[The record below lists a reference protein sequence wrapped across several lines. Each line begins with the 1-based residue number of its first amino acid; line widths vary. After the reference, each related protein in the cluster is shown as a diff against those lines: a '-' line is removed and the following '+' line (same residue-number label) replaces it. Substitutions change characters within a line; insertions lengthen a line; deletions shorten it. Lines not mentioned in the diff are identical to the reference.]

1 MINDPEI
8 NVLII
13 DDSPEDRE
21 TYRRLL
27 ARRPDG
33 AYAVTEAATGAE
45 GLRAVQTHAPDCIL
59 LDYRLPDTDGLSL
72 VKTLNA
78 ECGSVPIVF
87 LTGAANE
94 ELAAAALSAG
104 VQDYLSKDRVDGD
117 SLARSLRY
125 AIERNRTSARINAL
139 NRELREELGRRV
151 EELRAAHAEAMRN
164 ERLAA
169 LGTLAAGVAHDLNN
183 PLMGV
188 ITHVQ
193 FGMRKMRADD
203 AQARDALEKALK
215 YSKRCADIV
224 NDLLAYARH
233 SLRQPAAECDLRGNV
248 YRALDEAV
256 ADTRATREAAAV
268 ALTLDLEPGL
278 PPIRFDNSG
287 MRQVFVNLIEN
298 ACHAVRGRD
307 ERVLRVCAAREDG
320 HVTVTVAD
328 SGQGMDDETRAR
340 AFEPF
345 FTTKTTSGTGL
356 GLSLCKKLLES
367 VGGEISIASV
377 VDEGTTFT
385 LRLPAAAPIATE
397 QQEAAAVAAAEA
409 DGIADAG
416 DER

>member
-1 MINDPEI
+1 
-8 NVLII
+8 
-13 DDSPEDRE
+13 
-21 TYRRLL
+21 
-27 ARRPDG
+27 
-33 AYAVTEAATGAE
+33 
-45 GLRAVQTHAPDCIL
+45 
-59 LDYRLPDTDGLSL
+59 
-72 VKTLNA
+72 
-78 ECGSVPIVF
+78 
-87 LTGAANE
+87 
-94 ELAAAALSAG
+94 
-104 VQDYLSKDRVDGD
+104 
-117 SLARSLRY
+117 
-125 AIERNRTSARINAL
+125 RINAL

-151 EELRAAHAEAMRN
+151 EELRATHAEAMRN

-224 NDLLAYARH
+224 NDLLAYSRH

-268 ALTLDLEPGL
+268 ELTLDLEPGL

-298 ACHAVRGRD
+298 ACHAMRGRD
-307 ERVLRVCAAREDG
+307 ERGLKVHASRDDG
-320 HVTVTVAD
+320 QVTVTVAD
-328 SGQGMDDETRAR
+328 SGQGMDDETRTR

-356 GLSLCKKLLES
+356 
-367 VGGEISIASV
+367 
-377 VDEGTTFT
+377 
-385 LRLPAAAPIATE
+385 
-397 QQEAAAVAAAEA
+397 
-409 DGIADAG
+409 
-416 DER
+416 

>member
-1 MINDPEI
+1 MTKDPDI
-8 NVLII
+8 HVLII

-27 ARRPDG
+27 ARRPEDS
-33 AYAVTEAATGAE
+33 YVISEAATGTE
-45 GLRAVQTHAPDCIL
+45 GLRSVQEHVPDCIV

-72 VKTLNA
+72 VRTLIA

-87 LTGAANE
+87 LTGAVNE

-125 AIERNRTSARINAL
+125 AIERNRNSARINAL

-193 FGMRKMRADD
+193 FGMRRMATDD

-224 NDLLAYARH
+224 NDLLAYSRH
-233 SLRQPAAECDLRGNV
+233 SLRQPEAEADLRGNI
-248 YRALDEAV
+248 YRAVDEAV
-256 ADTRATREAAAV
+256 TDTRATRDAV
-268 ALTLDLEPGL
+268 AVHVALELERGL

-298 ACHAVRGRD
+298 ACHAMRGRE
-307 ERVLRVCAAREDG
+307 ERVLRIRAVRDDG
-320 HVTVTVAD
+320 HVSVTVAD
-328 SGQGMDDETRAR
+328 SGQGMDDETRVR

-345 FTTKTTSGTGL
+345 FTTKTTTGTGL

-385 LRLPAAAPIATE
+385 LRLPAAAPAPAPRE
-397 QQEAAAVAAAEA
+397 QGHEQEDEA
-409 DGIADAG
+409 DAVS
-416 DER
+416 EKS